1 MNVVLWVIAALLAAA
16 FLFSGL
22 FKLVL
27 SHEKY
32 IAAQDWAAAA
42 PRWAPHAIGTLEVL
56 GAIGVVLPAM
66 VNIATVLVPIAATGL
81 ALVMIGAVAMHL
93 RRGEIPALAPSGALL
108 ILAATVAW
116 GRFGPYAF

>member
-1 MNVVLWVIAALLAAA
+1 MNAVLWVIATLLAAA

-32 IAAQDWAAAA
+32 IAAQDWAADA

-56 GAIGVVLPAM
+56 GAIGVTLPAM
-66 VNIATVLVPIAATGL
+66 VNIATGLVPIAATGL
-81 ALVMIGAVAMHL
+81 ALVMIGALAMHL
-93 RRGEIPALAPSGALL
+93 RGKEIPALAPSGALL

>member
-1 MNVVLWVIAALLAAA
+1 MNAVLWVVAALLTAA

-32 IAAQDWAAAA
+32 IAAQDWAAGA

-56 GAIGVVLPAM
+56 GAIGVTLPAM
-66 VNIATVLVPIAATGL
+66 ADIATVLVPISATGL
-81 ALVMIGAVAMHL
+81 ALVMTGAVAMHL
-93 RRGEIPALAPSGALL
+93 RRREIPALAPSGALL
-108 ILAATVAW
+108 ILAVTVAW